1 MDTIIPTLC
10 KVVRYEHWPLAKAT
24 LYNNKP
30 IIMGGGIWQSCMVE
44 EKLGPISG
52 LDIIIQ
58 LLSISIVAIYFLVV
72 VYLFNKLTQL
82 SKKLLNFP
90 DKTIKQMTFK
100 PQIFLEHIEMLVSKF
115 RHSFNC

>member
-1 MDTIIPTLC
+1 
-10 KVVRYEHWPLAKAT
+10 
-24 LYNNKP
+24 
-30 IIMGGGIWQSCMVE
+30 MVE

-100 PQIFLEHIEMLVSKF
+100 PPIFLEHIEMLVSKF
-115 RHSFNC
+115 RHLFNC